1 MELSMRVKE
10 MNVVTEGMGSLHEK
24 IAQGEY
30 SIEVKETA
38 IGKLATLNKGG
49 ERTLSQKEH
58 DELEELLEN
67 YEEIIIDLW
76 EANHQ
81 DDDPHMSRWRLGK
94 VLQEDVEDDEKR
106 DMDMLIP
113 MLPFTDSKSYRYR
126 HYHQKFYKTFQDK
139 DWNEKE
145 SAGTLSDLASRAE
158 SPQEAREIY
167 DERMRDVDESF
178 TRDEIRAWS
187 DAQEE
192 TDEPNLAIIAEKAVD
207 RFSRSPSPKNIENI
221 YRLFGSEDFP
231 SDDEIESAVQAN
243 SE

>member
-1 MELSMRVKE
+1 MRVKE
-10 MNVVTEGMGSLHEK
+10 MNVVTEGMGSIHEK

-58 DELEELLEN
+58 NELEELLEN

-76 EANHQ
+76 EAYTKY
-81 DDDPHMSRWRLGK
+81 DDRHMSKWRMGR
-94 VLQEDVEDDEKR
+94 VLKEEVEEDEQR

-113 MLPFTDSKSYRYR
+113 LLPFTNSREYRQRYLI
-126 HYHQKFYKTFQDK
+126 QLFYETFPDQE
-139 DWNEKE
+139 WEEKE
-145 SAGTLSDLASRAE
+145 SPGTISELAQRADGPE
-158 SPQEAREIY
+158 EAREIY

-187 DAQEE
+187 DAQEV

-207 RFSRSPSPKNIENI
+207 RFSRSPSPKNIKNI
-221 YRLFGSEDFP
+221 YRLFGSEGFP